1 MLIVIEYII
10 NFTTLN
16 IKVTEPV
23 SSSTGNFKDEQRKTI
38 ICTLPQRHMHHFQ
51 NLIYALQC
59 LLMGSSI
66 GRNQFKP
73 KDVSAE
79 T

>member
-38 ICTLPQRHMHHFQ
+38 ICT
-51 NLIYALQC
+51 
-59 LLMGSSI
+59 
-66 GRNQFKP
+66 
-73 KDVSAE
+73 
-79 T
+79 